1 MKSSVIGITI
11 LFILTAECSANK
23 TSTDNIAT
31 MMMMMMLMIVVSG
44 AIVVIGIIASGGHH
58 YYP

>member
-1 MKSSVIGITI
+1 MKSSVIGITV
-11 LFILTAECSANK
+11 LFILTAEYSANK

-31 MMMMMMLMIVVSG
+31 MMMMMMIVVSG

>member
-1 MKSSVIGITI
+1 MKSSVIGITV
-11 LFILTAECSANK
+11 LFILTAEYSANK

-31 MMMMMMLMIVVSG
+31 MMMMMLMIVVSG
-44 AIVVIGIIASGGHH
+44 AIVVIGIIAIGGHH

>member
-1 MKSSVIGITI
+1 MKSSVIGITV
-11 LFILTAECSANK
+11 LFILTAEYSANK

-31 MMMMMMLMIVVSG
+31 MMMMMLMIVVSG